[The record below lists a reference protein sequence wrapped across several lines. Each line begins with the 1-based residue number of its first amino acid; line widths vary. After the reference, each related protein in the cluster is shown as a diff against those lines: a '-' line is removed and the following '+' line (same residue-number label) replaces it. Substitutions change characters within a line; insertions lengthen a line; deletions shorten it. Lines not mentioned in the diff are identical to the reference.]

1 MAQPDI
7 EQIQATLQEWDI
19 DGWLLYDFHK
29 SNPIAYQILGFNEGM
44 ITRRWFYWIPKEG
57 TPIKLIHSIEA
68 EYFDDTPGRNCVYTG
83 WQEMNAHLEGILTK
97 AKTIAMEYSPKGA
110 IPYISKVDTGTF
122 ELVKSFGIDVV
133 SSADLVQLFQARWDD
148 KAYEIHKN
156 TIPVMFE
163 LKNGAFQLISD
174 KIKAGETVTECM
186 VQDWIMDGFRDNSM
200 ETEDPPIVA
209 VNEHSGQPH
218 YSPEHDNDTEIKKGD
233 FVLIDMW
240 ARKKEPKATYVDITW
255 TGFVGEEVPER
266 YTQIFNIVAEAR
278 DTGVQLIRDRWEA
291 GKDIAGWEVDNATR
305 AVIEDAGYGKFFTH
319 RTGHSIDTSVHGN
332 GVNIDN
338 LETQDRRK
346 IIPGMGFS
354 IEPGIYL
361 SEFGIRSEID
371 VFMTEN
377 GPEITTLPLQEQ
389 VLPLLANKK

>member
-1 MAQPDI
+1 MLAVDI
-7 EQIQATLQEWDI
+7 NQVQATLQEWKL

-29 SNPIAYQILGFNEGM
+29 SNPIAYEILGFQDGI
-44 ITRRWFYWIPKEG
+44 ITRRWFYWIPRDG

-68 EYFDDTPGRNCVYTG
+68 EYFDRIPGRNCVYTG

-97 AKTIAMEYSPKGA
+97 ADTIAMEYSPKGA
-110 IPYISKVDTGTF
+110 IPYISRVDTGTF
-122 ELVKSFGIDVV
+122 ELITSFGPDIV

-148 KAYEIHKN
+148 EAYDLHMQTVPI
-156 TIPVMFE
+156 MFD
-163 LKNGAFQLISD
+163 LKDRAFQIISE
-174 KIKAGETVTECM
+174 KIRNGDTVTECQI
-186 VQDWIMDGFRDNSM
+186 QDWIMDGFAKNNM

-218 YSPEHDNDTEIKKGD
+218 YSPDHANDTEITEGD

-240 ARKKEPKATYVDITW
+240 ARLKQSKATYVDITW
-255 TGFVGEEVPER
+255 TGYVGEEVPER

-278 DTGVQLIRDRWEA
+278 DTGVQLIKDRWEA

-371 VFMTEN
+371 VVMTEN
-377 GPEITTLPLQEQ
+377 GPEITTLPLQTH
-389 VLPLLANKK
+389 VLPLLGH